1 MTPILKYSLI
11 IASFVLAQSC
21 KKDFLT
27 RPPQDA
33 TTSGNFYTTNAEV
46 MSGTAPLYGIVWFD
60 YNDKAFL
67 SFNEAH
73 GGNLNCDDADRKGYI
88 SFSVPQTD
96 DILPT
101 GYAAFWKIVAQS
113 NLVIANIEN
122 ANTTADM
129 TTRRMG
135 IAECRFMRGL
145 AYMHLVSNWGAV
157 PIIYNNIT
165 QLTDTSTRRNDLAS
179 VWKFIVMDLAYAAQ
193 NLPSTA
199 YQQGRLTKWAA
210 EGMLARAY
218 LYRSGVGQ
226 AEGSRTQSDLDSA
239 KYYAGDVI
247 NNSGASLLP
256 SYYNLFTHAYNS
268 TAFASPNPE
277 ALFSLL
283 WMPASSPWGIN
294 NTFQAYVAFT
304 SSITQTSDGWGA
316 AFGASSSLLQYYMAH
331 PEDSIRRKATFML
344 PGDNYPELNAA
355 NGGTPVPVSAF
366 NSGKYDPTTGTY
378 ADSAGSNDH
387 AYIKKYVIGSPAD
400 NGGGAMMA
408 AYENT
413 YMLRLAEVYLIYAEA
428 IMGNSPSTSD
438 ATALQYF
445 NAVRTRAGI
454 PTVTSI
460 TFDDIFQEKKIE
472 FAFEG
477 IAWNDWLRWYYFAP
491 AKALAYFSNQDRGH
505 YNIWYNTGTSN
516 PKTYKMLYVKTN
528 YSVANATVYL
538 PWPETELELAPSLLA
553 TPVPFDFSKITNY

>member
-1 MTPILKYSLI
+1 MLL
-11 IASFVLAQSC
+11 VLVVIVNGC

-27 RPPQDA
+27 RPPQDS

-46 MSGTAPLYGIVWFD
+46 MAGTAPLYGIVWFD

-67 SFNEAH
+67 SFGEAH
-73 GGNLNCDDADRKGYI
+73 GGNLNCDDADRKGYL

-101 GYAAFWKIVAQS
+101 GYEAFWKVVAQS
-113 NLVIANIEN
+113 NLVMTNITN
-122 ANTTADM
+122 ARTTADEA
-129 TTRRMG
+129 TKKMG

-145 AYMHLVSNWGAV
+145 AYLYLTSNWGPV
-157 PIIYNNIT
+157 PILYNNVT
-165 QLTDTSTRRNDLAS
+165 QLTDTTIRRNDLAS
-179 VWKFIVMDLAYAAQ
+179 VWRLIVMDLAYAAA
-193 NLPSTA
+193 NLPSTP

-218 LYRSGVGQ
+218 LYRSGLGK

-268 TAFASPNPE
+268 TAFANPNPE

-283 WMPASSPWGIN
+283 WMPSSSPWGIN
-294 NTFQAYVAFT
+294 NTFQAYVAFG
-304 SSITQTSDGWGA
+304 SNITQTGDGWGG
-316 AFGASSSLLQYYMAH
+316 AFGASSSLLKYYAAH
-331 PEDSIRRKATFML
+331 PEDSIRRKATFMM
-344 PGDNYPELNAA
+344 PGDNYPELNAKG
-355 NGGTPVPVSAF
+355 GGTAVPVSNF
-366 NSGKYDPTTGTY
+366 NTG
-378 ADSAGSNDH
+378 NDH
-387 AYIKKYVIGSPAD
+387 AYIKKYVIGSPDD

-413 YMLRLAEVYLIYAEA
+413 YLLRLAEVYLIYAEA
-428 IMGNSPSTSD
+428 ILGNAASTSD
-438 ATALQYF
+438 ATALKYF

-454 PTVTSI
+454 GSASAI

-477 IAWNDWLRWYYFAP
+477 LAWYDWVRWYYFAP
-491 AKALAYFSNQDRGH
+491 AKALNYFSTQDRGH
-505 YNIWYNTGTSN
+505 YNILYNSAGNYTLTFTGT
-516 PKTYKMLYVKTN
+516 TYTVTDG
-528 YSVANATVYL
+528 TVYL
-538 PWPETELELAPSLLA
+538 PWPETELEIAPNLLGN
-553 TPVPFDFSKITNY
+553 PVAFDFSKLPNY